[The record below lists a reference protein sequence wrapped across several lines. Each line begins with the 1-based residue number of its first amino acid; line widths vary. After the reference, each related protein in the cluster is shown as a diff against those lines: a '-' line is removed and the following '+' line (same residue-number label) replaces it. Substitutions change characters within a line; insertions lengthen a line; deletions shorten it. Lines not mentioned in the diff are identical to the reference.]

1 MHQRIIDQYLKDLES
16 KLLRM
21 GAEVENLLKKAIK
34 SLIEI
39 DDSLAKEAIEM
50 DKEIDAMELEIDR
63 FCIEL
68 LALHQP
74 AAHDLRFVIS
84 IAKITPILERI
95 ADHATSIAEATIR
108 ISQYP
113 KIRSYIKIPTIAEKA
128 CQMLKESLEAI
139 ISEDAEA
146 ARNIIKKDKEIDADY
161 KETFDKLIEMMIE
174 DSSTTAVA
182 AQLLFVAKH
191 LERIGDYI
199 KDICELTVYMKEAVF
214 IKHHSESSE

>member
-1 MHQRIIDQYLKDLES
+1 MHQRIIDKYLSDLEA
-16 KLLRM
+16 KLLQM
-21 GAEVENLLKKAIK
+21 GTEVENLLKKAIR
-34 SLIEI
+34 SLIEV
-39 DDSLAKEAIEM
+39 DENLAKEAIEM
-50 DKEIDAMELEIDR
+50 DKTVDEMELEIDR
-63 FCIEL
+63 FCIEV

-95 ADHATSIAEATIR
+95 ADHATSIAEATIK
-108 ISQYP
+108 ISQHP
-113 KIRSYIKIPTIAEKA
+113 TVKSYVKIPLIAEKA

-139 ISEDAEA
+139 ISEDSEV
-146 ARNIIKKDKEIDADY
+146 ARRIIKQDKEIDADY
-161 KETFDKLIEMMIE
+161 KETFDRLLEMMIE
-174 DSSTTAVA
+174 DTSTTAVA

>member
-16 KLLRM
+16 KLLQM